1 MIRGQGNILYQ
12 HNLIRSSVDNITYL
26 HKPIILTK
34 LKQFLI
40 CIGSCKQIRGGS
52 SLIHQEL
59 LNITVVPTAGLLN
72 VVQ

>member
-52 SLIHQEL
+52 FLIH
-59 LNITVVPTAGLLN
+59 
-72 VVQ
+72 